1 MAGSNDEDETM
12 LQEIIGE
19 LGGDSGM
26 SIKQL
31 FLKTLEQ
38 LKKFKEDHHDLNKKI
53 DDMKQA
59 MDKDLSNPKTLEII
73 T

>member
-19 LGGDSGM
+19 LGGGQQFSGM

-31 FLKTLEQ
+31 FLKTLE
-38 LKKFKEDHHDLNKKI
+38 
-53 DDMKQA
+53 
-59 MDKDLSNPKTLEII
+59 
-73 T
+73 